1 MAREDWVSDK
11 ADGAS
16 NDKKTVRFLN
26 NSDNSNCDKID
37 NGPGQIPVTP
47 TSNNPAINM
56 VQHLVPHLPG
66 LDKDKVYVISGPFP
80 NFDPVSGPS
89 QLLMATPV
97 SSGATIIAVPTG
109 PPPPASIQNSSN
121 TSVSPNKP
129 LNVPVSGAGQQQQQ
143 QQQVFHPPSPHML
156 HWDNHHPGGQI
167 LPLRQP
173 NPPVYYNVPTDSVG
187 SSNASSG
194 LQSPASEGGSCMSES
209 SSTSGDQEME
219 HQTQPVAPNS
229 KQLYFQPGPGFHHP
243 MPHMMGYPTHQL
255 RHFQGPPQ
263 YCHMSGPVQGHI
275 GHMGQMGL
283 MQQHNG
289 PGVMPHHFNQVYISQ

>member
-16 NDKKTVRFLN
+16 N
-26 NSDNSNCDKID
+26 
-37 NGPGQIPVTP
+37 
-47 TSNNPAINM
+47 
-56 VQHLVPHLPG
+56 
-66 LDKDKVYVISGPFP
+66 DKVYVISGPFP

-109 PPPPASIQNSSN
+109 PPPPSSVQNSN
-121 TSVSPNKP
+121 NNKH
-129 LNVPVSGAGQQQQQ
+129 LNVPVSGTGQQQQQQ

-173 NPPVYYNVPTDSVG
+173 NPPVYYNVPTNSVG

-209 SSTSGDQEME
+209 SSTSGDQELE
-219 HQTQPVAPNS
+219 QQVAPNS
-229 KQLYFQPGPGFHHP
+229 KQLYFQPGPGYHHP
-243 MPHMMGYPTHQL
+243 MPHMMGYPTHQI

-263 YCHMSGPVQGHI
+263 YCHMSGPIQGHM
-275 GHMGQMGL
+275 GQLGQMGL

-289 PGVMPHHFNQVYISQ
+289 PGVMGHHFNQVYISQ